1 MQVSVTFRRMEG
13 VEAVKEYAASK
24 VAKINKYLYQPAEA
38 SIVLTRE
45 KHRIIAEINV
55 TSQRFSLK
63 GQEET
68 EDVYSAIDLVVDKIE
83 RQLVK
88 RKEKMRRHKSGSV
101 EAGAPGAGR
110 GEEGKEGEEGEEGE
124 EDDRPRIVERKSF
137 SVKPMSI
144 EEAAMQM
151 RLGGEGFFV
160 FTNVSSGEV
169 NVLYKTEDGHFGV
182 MVPGKE

>member
-13 VEAVKEYAASK
+13 AEAVKEYAASK

-88 RKEKMRRHKSGSV
+88 RKEKMRRHKPGTQ
-101 EAGAPGAGR
+101 EAGSPGVAR
-110 GEEGKEGEEGEEGE
+110 GEEAKEGGGF
-124 EDDRPRIVERKSF
+124 DRPRIVETKNF
-137 SVKPMSI
+137 SVKPMSL

-151 RLGGEGFFV
+151 RLVGEDFFV

-169 NVLYKTEDGHFGV
+169 NVLYETEDGNYGV

>member
-13 VEAVKEYAASK
+13 AEAVKEYAASK

-55 TSQRFSLK
+55 TSERFSLK

-88 RKEKMRRHKSGSV
+88 RKEKMRRHKAASGEPGPSESEGREPGEGGE
-101 EAGAPGAGR
+101 EAGV
-110 GEEGKEGEEGEEGE
+110 
-124 EDDRPRIVERKSF
+124 PRIVETKSF
-137 SVKPMSI
+137 SVKPMSL

-169 NVLYKTEDGHFGV
+169 NVLYETEDGNYGV
-182 MVPGKE
+182 MVPGRE

>member
-1 MQVSVTFRRMEG
+1 MQISVTFRRMEG
-13 VEAVKEYAASK
+13 AEAVKEYAASK

-88 RKEKMRRHKSGSV
+88 RKEKMRRHKTGSP
-101 EAGAPGAGR
+101 EAGPSGAER
-110 GEEGKEGEEGEEGE
+110 IQEGEAAGEV
-124 EDDRPRIVERKSF
+124 DRPRIVETKTF
-137 SVKPMSI
+137 SVKPMSL

-151 RLGGEGFFV
+151 RLGNESFFV

-169 NVLYKTEDGHFGV
+169 NVLYRTEDGYYGV
-182 MVPGKE
+182 MVPGRE

>member
-13 VEAVKEYAASK
+13 AEAVKEYAASK

-88 RKEKMRRHKSGSV
+88 RKEKMRRHKSASGEPGSLAGEGRESGEDRE
-101 EAGAPGAGR
+101 EAGV
-110 GEEGKEGEEGEEGE
+110 
-124 EDDRPRIVERKSF
+124 PRIVETKSF
-137 SVKPMSI
+137 PAKPMSI

-151 RLGGEGFFV
+151 RLGSEGFFV

-169 NVLYKTEDGHFGV
+169 NVLYETEDGNYGV
-182 MVPGKE
+182 MVPGRE

>member
-13 VEAVKEYAASK
+13 AEAVKEYAASK

-68 EDVYSAIDLVVDKIE
+68 EDVYSD
-83 RQLVK
+83 
-88 RKEKMRRHKSGSV
+88 H
-101 EAGAPGAGR
+101 
-110 GEEGKEGEEGEEGE
+110 
-124 EDDRPRIVERKSF
+124 
-137 SVKPMSI
+137 
-144 EEAAMQM
+144 
-151 RLGGEGFFV
+151 
-160 FTNVSSGEV
+160 
-169 NVLYKTEDGHFGV
+169 
-182 MVPGKE
+182 

>member
-13 VEAVKEYAASK
+13 AEAVKEYAASK

-101 EAGAPGAGR
+101 ESGAPGAGR
-110 GEEGKEGEEGEEGE
+110 GEEGKEGEEGEEV
-124 EDDRPRIVERKSF
+124 DRPRIVETKSF
-137 SVKPMSI
+137 SIKPMSI

>member
-13 VEAVKEYAASK
+13 AEAVKEYAASK

-88 RKEKMRRHKSGSV
+88 RKEKMRRHKSGSP
-101 EAGAPGAGR
+101 AKRANRLTGR
-110 GEEGKEGEEGEEGE
+110 GSSRRRAFPSSPCPWRRLRCRCG
-124 EDDRPRIVERKSF
+124 
-137 SVKPMSI
+137 SVARASLCLRTSP
-144 EEAAMQM
+144 
-151 RLGGEGFFV
+151 
-160 FTNVSSGEV
+160 
-169 NVLYKTEDGHFGV
+169 
-182 MVPGKE
+182 PGK